1 MNNMNSSSPIG
12 EKGWTLNDTEKHKA
26 QKRKGLIAW
35 WYKTTAMPDAPANAT
50 LAQREAVRKSL
61 LVSTISFWLIFVF
74 LLFIPAC
81 LVLPNHY
88 VIFADLGMIIV
99 SVIALWFNRAEKPEI
114 AGLLLTLIFELALTM
129 VIFTTQPL
137 DEPSIQQ
144 YELYV
149 FGELLCVSLL
159 NPGSVF
165 LVMAYN
171 IAVIT
176 VSLLWQPHTAILD
189 HDLQT
194 QLIPILVRPIGVQL
208 LVASVSYLWVKGTI
222 QAIARADRAE
232 RIAQLEHE
240 LAQQKQK
247 LEEGIQQILQTH
259 VAIANGNLDARA
271 PLTQDNVLWQI
282 ARALNTLLVRLQRAS
297 QAEKQLQRVVQAVNA
312 TVNVIQTAE
321 EKNQKPHISLTRTDI
336 DPLIMVL
343 QGKTI
348 GYTPAPFMQ
357 QSPTSTP
364 PNSKPSDVNS
374 HEAHRR
380 S

>member
-1 MNNMNSSSPIG
+1 MENTSILKPS
-12 EKGWTLNDTEKHKA
+12 EKQDWHPNEIVGQEG
-26 QKRKGLIAW
+26 QKKKGLIAW
-35 WYKTTAMPDAPANAT
+35 WYQLTALPEVPANAPF
-50 LAQREAVRKSL
+50 AQREMVRKSNM
-61 LVSTISFWLIFVF
+61 VSAIIFWLLLTF

-81 LVLPNHY
+81 LALPNPY
-88 VIFADLGMIIV
+88 VIFADLGMMIV
-99 SVIALWFNRAEKPEI
+99 CVIAILLNRAGKPGI
-114 AGLLLTLIFELALTM
+114 AGLLLTVAFELALTM

-159 NPGSVF
+159 TPNSVF

-171 IAVIT
+171 IMVIT
-176 VSLLWQPHTAILD
+176 VSLLWQPTTAIFAA
-189 HDLQT
+189 DLKT
-194 QLIPILVRPIGVQL
+194 QLIPILLRPIGVQL
-208 LVASVSYLWVKGTI
+208 LVALVSYLWVKGTI
-222 QAIARADRAE
+222 KAIARADRAE
-232 RIAQLEHE
+232 QIAQLEHE
-240 LAQQKQK
+240 LAAQKQK

-297 QAEKQLQRVVQAVNA
+297 QAEKQLQRVVQAVN
-312 TVNVIQTAE
+312 TSVNTIQLAE
-321 EKNQKPHISLTRTDI
+321 QMNQTPRISLTRTEI

-348 GYTPAPFMQ
+348 AYTPAPFMQ
-357 QSPTSTP
+357 QSPISTT
-364 PNSKPSDVNS
+364 PNSKPSDGNS
-374 HEAHRR
+374 HEAHHR

>member
-1 MNNMNSSSPIG
+1 MKITSPRLPTVG
-12 EKGWTLNDTEKHKA
+12 KSWNLNGTLEQDGQN
-26 QKRKGLIAW
+26 RKGLIAW
-35 WYKTTAMPDAPANAT
+35 WYKLTAQPEASANAT
-50 LAQREAVRKSL
+50 FTQRESVRRSQL
-61 LVSTISFWLIFVF
+61 LSIIVFWLLFTFI
-74 LLFIPAC
+74 LFIPAC
-81 LVLPNHY
+81 FVLPNHY

-99 SVIALWFNRAEKPEI
+99 CVIALFLNRAGKPEI
-114 AGLLLTLIFELALTM
+114 AGLLLTVAFELALTM

-159 NPGSVF
+159 NPSSVF

-171 IAVIT
+171 IIVIT
-176 VSLLWQPHTAILD
+176 VSLLWQPPTAMLAS
-189 HDLQT
+189 DLKT
-194 QLIPILVRPIGVQL
+194 QLIPMLVRPIGVQL
-208 LVASVSYLWVKGTI
+208 LVAFVSYLWARGTI
-222 QAIARADRAE
+222 KAIARADRAE
-232 RIAQLEHE
+232 KIAQLEHE
-240 LAQQKQK
+240 LAEQKQK

-282 ARALNTLLVRLQRAS
+282 AKALNTLLVRLQRAS
-297 QAEKQLQRVVQAVNA
+297 QAEKQLQRVVQAVNT
-312 TVNVIQTAE
+312 TVNTVQLAE
-321 EKNQKPHISLTRTDI
+321 QMNQMPHISLTRTEI

-348 GYTPAPFMQ
+348 AYTPAPFMQ
-357 QSPTSTP
+357 QSPISTT
-364 PNSKPSDVNS
+364 PNRKPSDVDS
-374 HEAHRR
+374 HEARHR